1 MFIQRYC
8 VYASPT
14 EQAQLAQ
21 VAERGTTTQ
30 KVARRARIVLMLAQQ
45 ASPMVVARTLHVSRM
60 TVRLWARRFVAEGV
74 PGVLRDATRP
84 GRRPRL
90 TLTKVQA
97 IVDATLTTRPPA
109 GTHWSSRALAEA
121 QGVSDGTIRKIWRQH
136 GLQPHRVGQFKLSTD
151 PHFVE
156 KLRDVVGLYLNPPAK
171 AVVFCVDEKSGIQAL
186 DRTRPVLPL
195 RPGVPERQTHDYVR
209 YGTTTLY
216 AALRVL
222 DGVVIGE
229 CRRRHRSQE
238 FVQFLRRLERATP
251 PDQPLHLILDNLSA
265 HKSPQVRRWLTRH
278 PRVHFHFVPTS
289 SSWLNLVERWFAEIT
304 RTRLRRGTFTSVP
317 ALERAIHDYLTHYN
331 QHAKPFIWTKDA
343 DTILEKVDGYP
354 GRLKMMLEVRDGVFG
369 VVKDRRGQRGVGL
382 PFGKYFDEVVKGAGP
397 ARGDYRYRHRIGHLG
412 GERAVEAALGA
423 VTVDRRQKDLAGP
436 AAGGLARPLHGVP
449 FCRLLSAAHIDLKTV
464 ARPFGIDGHDDGL
477 TSVSARERR
486 DQ

>member
-1 MFIQRYC
+1 MFVQRYC

-14 EQAQLAQ
+14 ERAQLAE
-21 VAERGTTTQ
+21 VSERGTTTQ

-45 ASPMVVARTLHVSRM
+45 ASPMVVARTLRVSRM
-60 TVRLWARRFVAEGV
+60 TVRLWALRFVAEGV
-74 PGVLRDATRP
+74 PGVLRHATRP

-90 TLTKVQA
+90 TPAKVQA

-109 GTHWSSRALAEA
+109 GTHWSSRALAAA

-317 ALERAIHDYLTHYN
+317 ALERAIRDYLTHYN
-331 QHAKPFIWTKDA
+331 QHPKPFIWTKDA
-343 DTILEKVDGYP
+343 DTILAKVD
-354 GRLKMMLEVRDGVFG
+354 RCK
-369 VVKDRRGQRGVGL
+369 
-382 PFGKYFDEVVKGAGP
+382 
-397 ARGDYRYRHRIGHLG
+397 
-412 GERAVEAALGA
+412 EALNA
-423 VTVDRRQKDLAGP
+423 P
-436 AAGGLARPLHGVP
+436 H
-449 FCRLLSAAHIDLKTV
+449 
-464 ARPFGIDGHDDGL
+464 
-477 TSVSARERR
+477 
-486 DQ
+486 